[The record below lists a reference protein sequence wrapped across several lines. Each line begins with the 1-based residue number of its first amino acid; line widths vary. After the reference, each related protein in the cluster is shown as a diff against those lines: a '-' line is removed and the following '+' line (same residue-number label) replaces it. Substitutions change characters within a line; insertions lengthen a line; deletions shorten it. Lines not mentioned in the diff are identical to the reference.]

1 AGDRLAGDAGD
12 RLIAAAAAL
21 DRIARAAPDRL
32 VATAAA
38 DDRLIAAGAIDGF
51 VAAAA
56 TGERV
61 AGSAA
66 DRLVAAAPAAER
78 VPRAA
83 VAQKDP
89 IIPSAVDE
97 AVIAVQHRQG
107 CWEALAGG
115 SLDQDAL
122 IARRRRIIARAGRI
136 DHDFEVELAGNRRRG
151 AVGVIC
157 QRHIDGLIWRKDIV
171 MTARYRRH
179 VRPER

>member
-1 AGDRLAGDAGD
+1 MSRPC
-12 RLIAAAAAL
+12 RRHSRSYRSRCSVMSVEELIE
-21 DRIARAAPDRL
+21 
-32 VATAAA
+32 
-38 DDRLIAAGAIDGF
+38 AGA
-51 VAAAA
+51 A
-56 TGERV
+56 GERV
-61 AGSAA
+61 AESAA
-66 DRLVAAAPAAER
+66 GRF
-78 VPRAA
+78 AA

-97 AVIAVQHRQG
+97 AVIAVQHRQS
-107 CWEALAGG
+107 WREALAGR

-136 DHDFEVELAGNRRRG
+136 DDDFEVELAGNRRRG